1 MNSDQR
7 TVNIGVLVSGS
18 GTNLQALIDAHE
30 SGKLPA
36 HIACVISNRA
46 DAFALERAKKHGIPA
61 IHLDHRSFSGRN
73 EYDAALVNILHEHG
87 VDLVVLAG
95 FMRIVTPVLLNAFPN
110 AVMNIHP
117 ALLPAF
123 PGLHAQQQALE
134 YGVKVAGCTVHFVDA
149 GTDTGPIIV
158 QATVPVLEGDS
169 MESLSHRIQIEEH
182 RIYPEAVR
190 LFTEGRL
197 RVEGRRVIVDNPQ
210 TGTDCS
216 SDASSCPWHMRF

>member
-1 MNSDQR
+1 MNSRQ
-7 TVNIGVLVSGS
+7 NIPSIGVLVSGS
-18 GTNLQALIDAHE
+18 GTNLQALIDARE
-30 SGKLPA
+30 SGSLPA
-36 HIACVISNRA
+36 RIACVISNRT

-61 IHLDHRSFSGRN
+61 IHLDHRSFAGRDQ
-73 EYDAALVNILHEHG
+73 YDAALVNLLGEHG

-134 YGVKVAGCTVHFVDA
+134 YGVKVTGCTVHFVDA
-149 GTDTGPIIV
+149 GTDTGPIII
-158 QATVPVLEGDS
+158 QAVVPVLEGDS
-169 MESLSHRIQIEEH
+169 VESLSNRIQIEEH

-190 LFTEGRL
+190 LFAEGRL
-197 RVEGRRVIVDNPQ
+197 RVEGRRVIVDRDQGP
-210 TGTDCS
+210 GTMD
-216 SDASSCPWHMRF
+216 RF